1 MWYTFAAYLGPDL
14 QLDRFLLEPAHSLLH
29 QSLQPEKPGYSD
41 AFGIGWYAADGRPAV
56 YGERLPPASDPNL
69 PHLARSLSAP
79 LWLAALHD
87 VATPFAA
94 TLPQQPGHD
103 AQLLFLYPGFI
114 EDFKS
119 LRPTMREFLEPALA
133 AELAGE
139 SAGEYLFALV
149 RHLLRD
155 DPTLD
160 VPQALNTLFD
170 LLSDW
175 LGARRALLNLVVADG
190 ERLYATRHAYRLECS
205 PLYYTVDDETFPE
218 GQLLA
223 SARLTDAD
231 FWQPLPA
238 DHLLVLDAAQPPEL
252 VALPV

>member
-1 MWYTFAAYLGPDL
+1 MWYKFAAYLGPDL
-14 QLDRFLLEPAHSLLH
+14 QLDQFLLEPGYSLLN

-56 YGERLPPASDPNL
+56 YAERLPPASDPNL

-94 TLPQQPGHD
+94 TLPLQPRHD
-103 AQLLFLYPGFI
+103 ARLLFLYPGFI

-119 LRPTMREFLEPALA
+119 LRPTLREFLQTEPAMEPASTA
-133 AELAGE
+133 AGDH
-139 SAGEYLFALV
+139 LFALV
-149 RHLLRD
+149 QHLLRD
-155 DPTLD
+155 DPTPD
-160 VPQALNTLFD
+160 VLQALSTLFA
-170 LLSDW
+170 LLSGW
-175 LGARRALLNLVVADG
+175 LGPRRALLNLIIADG
-190 ERLYATRHAYRLECS
+190 ERLYATRHAHHLECS

-223 SARLTDAD
+223 STRLTDAE

-238 DHLLVLDAAQPPEL
+238 DHLLVLDATQPPEL
-252 VALPV
+252 VTLPL

>member
-14 QLDRFLLEPAHSLLH
+14 QLDQFLLEPAHSLLQ

-56 YGERLPPASDPNL
+56 YAERLPPASDPNL
-69 PHLARSLSAP
+69 PTLARSLAAR

-87 VATPFAA
+87 VAAPFAA
-94 TLPQQPGHD
+94 TLPLQPAHD
-103 AQLLFLYPGFI
+103 ARLLFLYPGFI

-119 LRPTMREFLEPALA
+119 LRPTVCEFLEPALA
-133 AELAGE
+133 AELAGA

-160 VPQALNTLFD
+160 IPQALNTLVG
-170 LLSDW
+170 LLQDW
-175 LGARRALLNLVVADG
+175 LGPRRALLNLVIADG
-190 ERLYATRHAYRLECS
+190 ERLYATRHAYRLES
-205 PLYYTVDDETFPE
+205 TPLFYTVDDDTFPE

-223 SARLTDAD
+223 SARLTDAE

-238 DHLLVLDAAQPPEL
+238 GHLLVLDAMQPPEL
-252 VALPV
+252 VALQW